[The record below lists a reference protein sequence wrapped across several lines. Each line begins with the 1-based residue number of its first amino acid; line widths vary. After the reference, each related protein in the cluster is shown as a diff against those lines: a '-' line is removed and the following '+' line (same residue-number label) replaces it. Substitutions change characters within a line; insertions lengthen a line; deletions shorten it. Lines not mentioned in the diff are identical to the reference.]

1 MRVAPVEPAFIIL
14 VIRGDEYPSRLQTED
29 PALLNLGQAFV
40 SASQFG
46 LTPFDLARP
55 ASMEDIHDLLSLP
68 CTPCYLAGGTDM
80 FIQFR
85 EGLRPDFVI
94 DLNGIAE
101 LADISLTGNAL
112 IIGAG
117 MRHSEGACHG
127 LVDQHIPGFT
137 SAWSLFGNTRVQGM
151 GTLGGNL
158 MARRE
163 RYEGP
168 ILASALDVELTFLG
182 PDGQVTMSMEDVW
195 ANRHPEGALLT
206 HISVPVAGRPRLAYD
221 RTLRPIF
228 TLAAVLQD
236 APTGGIGGR
245 AVMGFE
251 WDRPVTFDLELGG
264 IADKKGVTASAPEI
278 AATAFERF
286 PEALSDA
293 EYKKD
298 AGTAVLTRL
307 LTQLG
312 AQP

>member
-1 MRVAPVEPAFIIL
+1 
-14 VIRGDEYPSRLQTED
+14 
-29 PALLNLGQAFV
+29 
-40 SASQFG
+40 
-46 LTPFDLARP
+46 
-55 ASMEDIHDLLSLP
+55 MEDIHDLLSLP
-68 CTPCYLAGGTDM
+68 GTPCYLAGGTDI

-112 IIGAG
+112 TIGAG
-117 MRHSEGACHG
+117 MRHSEGACHD
-127 LVDQHIPGFT
+127 LVEQHIPGVA

-158 MARRE
+158 MARRA

-168 ILASALDVELTFLG
+168 ILASALEAELAFLG
-182 PDGQVTMSMEDVW
+182 PDGEFSVSMEDVW

-206 HISVPVAGRPRLAYD
+206 HLSVPIAGRPRLVYD

-228 TLAAVLQD
+228 SLAAVLQD
-236 APTGGIGGR
+236 APTGGISGR

-251 WDRPVTFDLELGG
+251 WDRPVTFDLDLGG
-264 IADKKGVTASAPEI
+264 IPDGKGVTASAPEI
-278 AATAFERF
+278 AAIAFESF
-286 PEALSDA
+286 PEALIDA

-298 AGTAVLTRL
+298 AGMAVLTRL
-307 LTQLG
+307 LTQVGEL
-312 AQP
+312 P

>member
-1 MRVAPVEPAFIIL
+1 M
-14 VIRGDEYPSRLQTED
+14 
-29 PALLNLGQAFV
+29 LNLGQAFV

-55 ASMEDIHDLLSLP
+55 DSLDDIHELLSLP
-68 CTPCYLAGGTDM
+68 GTPCYLAGGTDM

-85 EGLRPDFVI
+85 EGLRPDFII

-101 LADISLTGNAL
+101 LANISIVGNAL
-112 IIGAG
+112 TIGSG
-117 MRHSEGACHG
+117 MRHSEGARHE

-168 ILASALDVELTFLG
+168 ILASALEAELAFLG
-182 PDGQVTMSMEDVW
+182 PDGDITVRMEDIW
-195 ANRHPEGALLT
+195 ENRLPEGALLT
-206 HISVPVAGRPRLAYD
+206 HVSVPIAGRPQLSYY

-236 APTGGIGGR
+236 APTGGFRGR

-251 WDRPVTFDLELGG
+251 WDRPVTFELDLGG
-264 IADKKGVTASAPEI
+264 ISDKRGVTVSAPEI
-278 AATAFERF
+278 AAAAFEGF
-286 PEALSDA
+286 PEGLTDA

-298 AGTAVLTRL
+298 AGMAVLTGL

-312 AQP
+312 ERP